1 MVKSE
6 GELGMNLKELR
17 ATKNMSQ
24 KELAKQIGVSQ
35 AYVCALEL
43 GKRKNPSIEVIRAI
57 ARELNVDAALVL
69 EAIDRTA
76 E

>member
-1 MVKSE
+1 MS
-6 GELGMNLKELR
+6 LKELR
-17 ATKNMSQ
+17 TARNMSQ
-24 KELAKQIGVSQ
+24 KELAKKIGVSQ

-57 ARELNVDAALVL
+57 ARELEVDAAIVL
-69 EAIDRTA
+69 EALDYTV

>member
-1 MVKSE
+1 MVNLR
-6 GELGMNLKELR
+6 GELGVNLKELR
-17 ATKNMSQ
+17 AAQNMSQ

-43 GKRKNPSIEVIRAI
+43 GKRKNPSIEVVRAI

-69 EAIDRTA
+69 EAFDRSA

>member
-1 MVKSE
+1 MS
-6 GELGMNLKELR
+6 LKELR
-17 ATKNMSQ
+17 AARNMSQ
-24 KELAKQIGVSQ
+24 KELAKKIGVSQ

-57 ARELNVDAALVL
+57 ARELEVDAAIVL
-69 EAIDRTA
+69 EALDYTV